1 MESRLLLTTLALALV
16 VAWVD
21 PCQSLDEGSEPLE
34 TFQIDQQ
41 DRTFAQW
48 LLEALDSEGHPS
60 PGAERLTAVLRSLIH
75 GPQRSGRSPSALHQ
89 PQRFGRDARGAVG
102 GEELVESRGREA
114 IPAQFWSLAVP
125 QRFGKK

>member
-1 MESRLLLTTLALALV
+1 MSMEALV
-16 VAWVD
+16 LFF
-21 PCQSLDEGSEPLE
+21 S
-34 TFQIDQQ
+34 
-41 DRTFAQW
+41 AQ
-48 LLEALDSEGHPS
+48 DSEGHPS
-60 PGAERLTAVLRSLIH
+60 RGAERLTAVLRSLIH